1 MRILIISIPLI
12 SSLSLMML
20 GRNIGD
26 KGGKIISIGSI
37 IISTIIS
44 LISLKEYLKGQ
55 IITLKIKEWFNIGI
69 LKSEIE
75 FIYDKE
81 SIIMMNLISIITI
94 IVIIYSYWYLEK
106 DAHINIFVGKL
117 LIFAVAMYILVSA
130 KNYLVSFLGWE
141 GVGIISFL
149 LINFWA
155 TAIQNSKSALKAII
169 FNKIG
174 DVFYLLAMM
183 ILSISN
189 NTYDYNNI
197 NYFNHEGIK
206 HIGEYTISIIS
217 ICLIIAA
224 MAKSAQIILHCWL
237 GDAMAGP
244 TPVSALLHAATM
256 VTAGIYIIIRSK
268 WMILESLENIQE
280 IILIIGSLT
289 ILFAGLSSLSQY
301 DIKKVIAYS
310 TCAQIGFMFFAL
322 SMFKPFDSSLYH
334 LITHGFFKALLF
346 LSSGLIIHNLL
357 LEQDLRKYGN
367 LIFKAPLFYL
377 FFLIGTFAIIAFPS
391 YSGYYSKDLILLHSL
406 NLSKFFIILLIIGSL
421 LSSLY
426 SFKLLYYT
434 FFNLSS
440 SSHTFFFKYHSLNSY
455 YFLFPFLF
463 LLLGSITLGWCTTSF
478 FSSPET
484 LNISLEST
492 VSSDLYYTPGGI
504 TFSGFKLLL
513 FLLPFFAILIL
524 FLFYTYIKNPFY
536 HSFILFILP
545 VTTRRFLFDTFYN
558 YFILKPTFF
567 LSYHISFKSL
577 DRGFLEYLGPLSLFR
592 LFFYFPRNYNMSN
605 QYLINY
611 PFLFF
616 YFFISLIIILLFL
629 FITSPYYY

>member
-1 MRILIISIPLI
+1 
-12 SSLSLMML
+12 ML
-20 GRNIGD
+20 FGRNIGD

-37 IISTIIS
+37 LISTILSI
-44 LISLKEYLKGQ
+44 LSLKEYLKGQ
-55 IITLKIKEWFNIGI
+55 IITLKIKEWFNVGI

-75 FIYDKE
+75 LIYDKE
-81 SIIMMNLISIITI
+81 SIIMINLISIITI

-106 DAHINIFVGKL
+106 DAHLNRFVGKL

-141 GVGIISFL
+141 GVGIVSFL

-183 ILSISN
+183 ILSIRN
-189 NTYDYNNI
+189 NTYDYHNI
-197 NYFNHEGIK
+197 NYLNIEANK
-206 HIGEYTISIIS
+206 YLEEYTISIIS
-217 ICLIIAA
+217 ICIIIAA

-289 ILFAGLSSLSQY
+289 ILFAGISSLSQY

-322 SMFKPFDSSLYH
+322 SLLKPFDGSLYH

-346 LSSGLIIHNLL
+346 LSSGLIIHNFL

-377 FFLIGTFAIIAFPS
+377 FFLIGTLAIIAFPS
-391 YSGYYSKDLILLHSL
+391 FSGYFSKDLILLHSL

-440 SSHTFFFKYHSLNSY
+440 TTHTFLFNFHSLHSY
-455 YFLFPFLF
+455 YFLLPFFF
-463 LLLGSITLGWCTTSF
+463 LLLGSIILGFLTTSF

-484 LNISLEST
+484 LNLSLEST
-492 VSSDLYYTPGGI
+492 LSSNIIHTPIGVSL
-504 TFSGFKLLL
+504 SGFKLIIL
-513 FLLPFFAILIL
+513 LLPVFAFIILVLYYTFFNNYFFSSFKLLIL
-524 FLFYTYIKNPFY
+524 PLTI
-536 HSFILFILP
+536 
-545 VTTRRFLFDTFYN
+545 RRFLFDTFYN
-558 YFILKPTFF
+558 YFLLRPIFF

-577 DRGFLEYLGPLSLFR
+577 DRGFLEYLGPLTLFR
-592 LFFYFPRNYNMSN
+592 LFFYFPRNYTISN
-605 QYLINY
+605 QYLTNT
-611 PFLFF
+611 PFVFF
-616 YFFISLIIILLFL
+616 YLFL
-629 FITSPYYY
+629 SFIVIFLLLLILSPSII